1 MVNDTTNRLRELG
14 RIAKNV
20 RADSSSE
27 IVIKE
32 ATFDDEEE
40 VTQTALQCDYTKA
53 PELYSPR
60 EQRPSDSYSG
70 LIGNG
75 SNAVVQILTIL
86 PPAARVIGLLAIL
99 VVAAGTYLAVRIWG

>member
-1 MVNDTTNRLRELG
+1 MANENTNRLRELG
-14 RIAKNV
+14 RISKNV
-20 RADSSSE
+20 RAGSSSD
-27 IVIKE
+27 IVIRE
-32 ATFDDEEE
+32 ASFDDKEE
-40 VTQTALQCDYTKA
+40 VTQTALQCDFTKG
-53 PELYSPR
+53 PELYPER
-60 EQRPSDSYSG
+60 QRPSDSYSG